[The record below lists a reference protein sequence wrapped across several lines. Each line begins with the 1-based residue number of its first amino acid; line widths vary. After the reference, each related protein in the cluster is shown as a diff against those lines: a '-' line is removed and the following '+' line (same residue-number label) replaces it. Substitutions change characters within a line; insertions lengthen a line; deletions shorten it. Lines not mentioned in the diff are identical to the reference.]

1 MKIRILMILFA
12 ILLQVSI
19 AYCQSNLN
27 EFPVLK
33 GKYFGQIP
41 PGDTAK
47 IFAKDLISE
56 KGRFEFGVSFSP
68 NGKELLVGTQERDT
82 ASVIYTKKTK
92 NGWAKPKKTSLSN
105 GKFTNEME
113 PFFTPDGKQIY
124 FAPFNQWD
132 RIRLWSVDISSQGWV
147 NQRIL
152 DTVVA
157 AFPAFY
163 PVCSSNKT
171 LYYSN
176 IDDRKIYK
184 SKFQNGRYAKPE
196 LVGLPFGFHCFIAP
210 DESFALID
218 GDLNGLGESD
228 ICVVFKNKA
237 DQWGKPINLGKR
249 VNSEYS
255 ETCPAL
261 SHDGK
266 YIFFSRYNEVN
277 ELSDI
282 YWVSAK
288 IIEELR
294 LKQ

>member
-1 MKIRILMILFA
+1 MKMRLLLIIAILF
-12 ILLQVSI
+12 QVSI
-19 AYCQSNLN
+19 ANCQTNPK

-33 GKYFGQIP
+33 GKYFGQTP

-47 IFAKDLISE
+47 IFAKDIISV

-68 NGKELLVGTQERDT
+68 NGKELLVGAQENDT
-82 ASVIYTKKTK
+82 AFIIYTRLTS
-92 NGWAKPKKTSLSN
+92 NGWINPKRISLSN

-113 PFFTPDGKQIY
+113 PFFTPDGKQIF
-124 FAPFNQWD
+124 FAPFNEWEG
-132 RIRLWSVDISSQGWV
+132 IRLWSVDNSPQGLM
-147 NQRIL
+147 NPKII
-152 DTVVA
+152 DAIVA
-157 AFPAFY
+157 SFPAFY
-163 PVCSSNKT
+163 PNSAANGT

-176 IDDRKIYK
+176 IVDRKIYK
-184 SKFQNGRYAKPE
+184 AKFQNGKYCTPE
-196 LVGLPFGFHCFIAP
+196 LVGFPFGFHCFIAA

-218 GDLNGLGESD
+218 GDLNGLGKSD
-228 ICVVFKNKA
+228 ICLVFKNKVG
-237 DQWGKPINLGKR
+237 QWGKPINLGKR

-255 ETCPAL
+255 ETCPSL
-261 SHDGK
+261 SYDGR

-294 LKQ
+294 PK